1 MKIETPARAVL
12 RPSGLL
18 LKKYLF
24 TKSTV
29 MSLSSKYALAQ
40 VLVTQCNYYIVILLN
55 PEPQFRLVAD
65 MKFMKEGSE
74 GNLLFENAFLCT

>member
-18 LKKYLF
+18 LKKVFFF

-40 VLVTQCNYYIVILLN
+40 VLVTQCIYYIVILPN
-55 PEPQFRLVAD
+55 PEQ
-65 MKFMKEGSE
+65 
-74 GNLLFENAFLCT
+74 